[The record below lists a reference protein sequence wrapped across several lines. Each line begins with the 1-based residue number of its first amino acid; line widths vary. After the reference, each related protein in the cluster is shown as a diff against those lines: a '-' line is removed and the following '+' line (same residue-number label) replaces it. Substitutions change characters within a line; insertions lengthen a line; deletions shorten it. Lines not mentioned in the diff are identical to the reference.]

1 MPTSRKRIG
10 FLPTEEVKDIIDK
23 ICLKNNLSQSKV
35 TGILVEEALKVRNL
49 YKSKNIEGNIE
60 IVLNNELEK
69 SKISNNINYLASK
82 NNDIDKYKEDE
93 EYKLIK
99 EYLNYKN
106 FKKILSLVQTEKWGL
121 HKKLLFDSV
130 TLIKWITLK
139 KCRLNMINTINNNNS
154 YDLFENKSFKFFTTK
169 S

>member
-23 ICLKNNLSQSKV
+23 ICLSNNLSQSKV

-49 YKSKNIEGNIE
+49 YKSKNKEGFGE
-60 IVLNNELEK
+60 ILLNSELDK
-69 SKISNNINYLASK
+69 SKILNKIKNLTFK
-82 NNDIDKYKEDE
+82 NNDMDIDINNYKEEE

-106 FKKILSLVQTEKWGL
+106 FKKILSIVQSE
-121 HKKLLFDSV
+121 S
-130 TLIKWITLK
+130 
-139 KCRLNMINTINNNNS
+139 
-154 YDLFENKSFKFFTTK
+154 
-169 S
+169 

>member
-23 ICLKNNLSQSKV
+23 ICLRNNLSQSKV

-49 YKSKNIEGNIE
+49 YKSKNNEGNGE
-60 IVLNNELEK
+60 IALNNELDK
-69 SKISNNINYLASK
+69 SKISNKINNLTFK
-82 NNDIDKYKEDE
+82 NNDIDKDKEDE

-106 FKKILSLVQTEKWGL
+106 FKKILSIVQSE
-121 HKKLLFDSV
+121 S
-130 TLIKWITLK
+130 
-139 KCRLNMINTINNNNS
+139 
-154 YDLFENKSFKFFTTK
+154 
-169 S
+169 

>member
-49 YKSKNIEGNIE
+49 YKSKNKEENRD
-60 IVLNNELEK
+60 IVLNNELDK
-69 SKISNNINYLASK
+69 SEISNESNNLTYK
-82 NNDIDKYKEDE
+82 NNDMDKDKEDE
-93 EYKLIK
+93 EYKLIR

-106 FKKILSLVQTEKWGL
+106 FKKLLSIVQSE
-121 HKKLLFDSV
+121 
-130 TLIKWITLK
+130 I
-139 KCRLNMINTINNNNS
+139 
-154 YDLFENKSFKFFTTK
+154 
-169 S
+169 

>member
-23 ICLKNNLSQSKV
+23 ICLRNNLSQSKV

-49 YKSKNIEGNIE
+49 YKSKKEGNGK
-60 IVLNNELEK
+60 IVLDNESDI
-69 SKISNNINYLASK
+69 SKISNKIK
-82 NNDIDKYKEDE
+82 NLTLEKNDIDKDE

-106 FKKILSLVQTEKWGL
+106 FKKILSIVQSE
-121 HKKLLFDSV
+121 S
-130 TLIKWITLK
+130 
-139 KCRLNMINTINNNNS
+139 
-154 YDLFENKSFKFFTTK
+154 
-169 S
+169 

>member
-49 YKSKNIEGNIE
+49 YKSKNKEGNRE
-60 IVLNNELEK
+60 IVLNNELDE
-69 SKISNNINYLASK
+69 SKISNKINDLTFK
-82 NNDIDKYKEDE
+82 KEDIDKDKGDE

-106 FKKILSLVQTEKWGL
+106 FKKILSIVQ
-121 HKKLLFDSV
+121 S
-130 TLIKWITLK
+130 
-139 KCRLNMINTINNNNS
+139 
-154 YDLFENKSFKFFTTK
+154 KS
-169 S
+169 

>member
-23 ICLKNNLSQSKV
+23 ICLRNNLSQSKV

-49 YKSKNIEGNIE
+49 YKSKEKEGNDE
-60 IVLNNELEK
+60 IVLNSEFDK
-69 SKISNNINYLASK
+69 SKISNKINNLTFK
-82 NNDIDKYKEDE
+82 NNNIDIEDE

-106 FKKILSLVQTEKWGL
+106 FKKILSIVQSGSGE
-121 HKKLLFDSV
+121 
-130 TLIKWITLK
+130 
-139 KCRLNMINTINNNNS
+139 
-154 YDLFENKSFKFFTTK
+154 
-169 S
+169 

>member
-23 ICLKNNLSQSKV
+23 MCLKNNLSQSKV

-49 YKSKNIEGNIE
+49 YKSKNKEVNGK
-60 IVLNNELEK
+60 IVLNNELDK
-69 SKISNNINYLASK
+69 SNISNKISNITTK
-82 NNDIDKYKEDE
+82 NNDIDKEKEDE

-106 FKKILSLVQTEKWGL
+106 FKKIL
-121 HKKLLFDSV
+121 
-130 TLIKWITLK
+130 
-139 KCRLNMINTINNNNS
+139 TIIQS
-154 YDLFENKSFKFFTTK
+154 ES
-169 S
+169 